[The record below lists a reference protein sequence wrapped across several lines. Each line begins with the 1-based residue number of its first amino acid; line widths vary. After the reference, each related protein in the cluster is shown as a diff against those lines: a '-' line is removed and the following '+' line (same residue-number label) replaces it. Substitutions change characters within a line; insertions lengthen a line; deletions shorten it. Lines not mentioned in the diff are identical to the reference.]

1 MAGFFGLFKK
11 RKAEFSDE
19 ENYVELE
26 SGEQEKNVKVMV
38 RPFALETFEDV
49 KPVLN
54 ALREGNTIAIIDI
67 SPMKENDI
75 ETLKRAVDKIKKSVS
90 AIDGDVAGF
99 SENWL
104 IATPSFARIYRE
116 GRTSAPLQTAPVA
129 STPPQQGGESLDDN
143 LETY

>member
-1 MAGFFGLFKK
+1 MVGFFGLFKK
-11 RKAEFSDE
+11 KKAEFSDE

-38 RPFALETFEDV
+38 RPFSLETFEDV

-54 ALREGNTIAIIDI
+54 ALREGSTIAIIDI

-116 GRTSAPLQTAPVA
+116 GRGSALTQAQTPTNLQ
-129 STPPQQGGESLDDN
+129 PPGQESADDG